1 MTKQKKILFIS
12 IGAVVAAALIAA
24 AVLYICSLSVRFEA
38 GKFPSDAA
46 EVAVLLDEGEAG
58 KLEKFKNLSKL
69 DLSGST
75 CYDDILDYI
84 ENHPEVDVTYTAEVL
99 PEMTV
104 SNKETS
110 LDLTAA
116 VHADAEQLAE
126 ALAVLPNASE
136 AQLKVDA
143 AGADGIKYED
153 IELLTA
159 VRPDLEF
166 SFGIDFCEQP
176 VSVNDTGITA
186 EKVSREDVDEII
198 TALKYLPNV
207 NTVDLGAVR
216 EEMKLSDLDP
226 LMQAHPEVG
235 FGLRF
240 SVYGKEFSTIDE
252 IMDLNYVKVADDGEK
267 LRTVLPYMQRCT
279 NLNMDSCG
287 VSNEDMA
294 AIRDDFPHIEVMWRI
309 RFGKVY
315 TCRTDAT
322 RVLASNPANLYTWK
336 LTGYDVQVLKY
347 CTDLSYL
354 DLGHNR
360 VSDLTFMEYLPD
372 LEVAIIP
379 HGKWGNSAVNS
390 IAKCTKLEYLEL
402 FSTRVTDISPLAELK
417 NLKHLNLA
425 NNPYLRDISPIYDL
439 DLERLWIGDDTPI
452 PADQIAEY
460 QRRHP
465 DCEVNVTADHPTAD
479 TWRFHPRYELLR
491 EQMGYINYEY
501 SGTWLDKDYK
511 EDIYVENF
519 K

>member
-1 MTKQKKILFIS
+1 MTKQKKALFIS
-12 IGAVVAAALIAA
+12 IGAAVGALLIAA
-24 AVLYICSLSVRFEA
+24 AVLYISSLTVRFEA
-38 GKFPSDAA
+38 GKFPSDASEA
-46 EVAVLLDEGEAG
+46 AVVLDEGEAE

-75 CYDDILDYI
+75 CYDDILEYI

-99 PEMTV
+99 PGITV
-104 SNKETS
+104 SSKETS

-116 VHADAEQLAE
+116 AHADAEQAAA
-126 ALAVLPNASE
+126 ALAVLPNVTS
-136 AQLKVDA
+136 AQFKADA
-143 AGADGIKYED
+143 DGAEGIKYED
-153 IELLTA
+153 IEILTA
-159 VRPDLEF
+159 ARPDLDF
-166 SFGIDFCEQP
+166 SFAFDFCEQP
-176 VSVNDTGITA
+176 VSVNDAEINA
-186 EKVSREDVDEII
+186 EKATREDIDEISA
-198 TALKYLPNV
+198 ALEYLPNAKTV
-207 NTVDLGAVR
+207 NLGSVR
-216 EEMKLSDLDP
+216 DEMELSDLDK

-252 IMDLNYVKVADDGEK
+252 IMDLNYVKVADDGEL

-294 AIRDDFPHIEVMWRI
+294 AIRDDFPHIKVMWRI

-315 TCRTDAT
+315 TCRTDAE
-322 RVLASNPANLYTWK
+322 RILASNPANLSTWK
-336 LTGYDVQVLKY
+336 LTGADVQVLKY
-347 CTDLSYL
+347 CTDLRFL

-360 VSDLTFMEYLPD
+360 VSDLTFMEYMPE

-452 PADQIAEY
+452 PADQIEEY
-460 QRRHP
+460 RRRHP
-465 DCEVNVTADHPTAD
+465 DCEVNTTSAHPTAD

-519 K
+519 R

>member
-1 MTKQKKILFIS
+1 MTKQKKALWII
-12 IGAVVAAALIAA
+12 IGAIVAAANIAA
-24 AVLYICSLSVRFEA
+24 LVIYISSLSVRFEA
-38 GKFPSDAA
+38 GSFPSDAA
-46 EVAVLLDEGEAG
+46 EVAVVLDEGEAG

-69 DLSGST
+69 DLSGSS
-75 CYDDILDYI
+75 CYDDILEYI
-84 ENHPEVDVTYTAEVL
+84 EKHPEVDVTYTAEVL
-99 PEMTV
+99 PDMTV

-116 VHADAEQLAE
+116 AHADADKLAD
-126 ALAVLPNASE
+126 ALAVLPNVSA
-136 AQLKVDA
+136 AQLNVA
-143 AGADGIKYED
+143 ADGTNGIKYED
-153 IELLTA
+153 IGLLTA
-159 VRPDLEF
+159 ARPDLDF
-166 SFGIDFCEQP
+166 SFGLDFCEQP
-176 VSVNDTGITA
+176 VSVNDA
-186 EKVSREDVDEII
+186 EIDAAKASREDIDGINA
-198 TALKYLPNV
+198 ALEYLPNI
-207 NTVDLGAVR
+207 NTVNLGTVR
-216 EEMKLSDLDP
+216 EEMKLSDLDA

-287 VSNEDMA
+287 VSNADMA
-294 AIRDDFPHIEVMWRI
+294 AIRDDFPHIKVMWRI

-315 TCRTDAT
+315 TCRTDT
-322 RVLASNPANLYTWK
+322 NRILASNPANLFTWK
-336 LTGYDVQVLKY
+336 LTGADVQVLKY
-347 CTDLSYL
+347 CPDLVYL

-360 VSDLTFMEYLPD
+360 VSDLTFMEYMPN

-379 HGKWGNSAVNS
+379 HGKWGNSALESV
-390 IAKCTKLEYLEL
+390 AKCTKLEYLEL
-402 FSTRVTDISPLAELK
+402 FTTRVTDISPLAELK

-452 PADQIAEY
+452 PAEQVAEY

-479 TWRFHPRYELLR
+479 TWRTHPRYELLR
-491 EQMGYINYEY
+491 EQMGYVNYEY